1 MEKMCVSEFAAGDYL
16 TREGQLELMH
26 TYRRNGVRRW
36 HSSNAGTKLCGK
48 TNNTLLF
55 FSYWTCVCG
64 ITHTHVKTSVLLMP
78 YVYAHE
84 EFINSRT
91 TNRQLYKFLL
101 ENNINT
107 NMAQLHEFYNNI
119 CNGLR
124 VPPIRDVYG
133 NAIDVQFSPHG
144 IYIDNCGIDDDD
156 LCINVPRVVLTAD
169 GNYCVGVYD

>member
-1 MEKMCVSEFAAGDYL
+1 
-16 TREGQLELMH
+16 
-26 TYRRNGVRRW
+26 
-36 HSSNAGTKLCGK
+36 
-48 TNNTLLF
+48 
-55 FSYWTCVCG
+55 
-64 ITHTHVKTSVLLMP
+64 MP

-107 NMAQLHEFYNNI
+107 NLAQLHEFYDNI

-144 IYIDNCGIDDDD
+144 IYIEDYGIDDDD

>member
-36 HSSNAGTKLCGK
+36 HSSNAGTKVCG
-48 TNNTLLF
+48 NNENTMLF
-55 FSYWTCVCG
+55 FSYWTCVCS
-64 ITHTHVKTSVLLMP
+64 ITQTRKETSVLLMP

-84 EFINSRT
+84 GFINSRT
-91 TNRQLYKFLL
+91 TNIQVCKFLL

-107 NMAQLHEFYNNI
+107 NIAQLHEFYYNI
-119 CNGLR
+119 YNGLR

-144 IYIDNCGIDDDD
+144 IYIEDYGIDDDD